1 MPGIEHYVRLI
12 VTSFVA
18 AMLWAHNG
26 FDFPAAALPC
36 FAIIFLVYGALI
48 LWELRVLLP
57 PLLLSRPA
65 HQPAHRRQRLYT
77 IVHRSYT
84 RSSTA

>member
-1 MPGIEHYVRLI
+1 MNVKLI

-18 AMLWAHNG
+18 ALLLSHNG
-26 FDFPAAALPC
+26 FDLPAAALPS
-36 FAIIFLVYGALI
+36 FGFIFLVYAALI

-57 PLLLSRPA
+57 SLRLQLPRPA

-77 IVHRSYT
+77 IAHRTHT